1 MATPHLRHW
10 VATTSRSLPK
20 PRSDHYLNVFNLH
33 FLVSI
38 RDSVISASL
47 SEGFFERLAVW
58 NYLQMVLFV
67 IKGLGVENET
77 GKRYR

>member
-1 MATPHLRHW
+1 M
-10 VATTSRSLPK
+10 
-20 PRSDHYLNVFNLH
+20 
-33 FLVSI
+33 VSI

-47 SEGFFERLAVW
+47 SEGFFERLVVW

-67 IKGLGVENET
+67 IQGLGVENET